1 MPGPDAVG
9 PAAGDECLLRHD
21 TAVIMD
27 VPIEK
32 DAKRVNFNFAD
43 YTTMEMTA
51 VPWDEAIKRLID

>member
-1 MPGPDAVG
+1 
-9 PAAGDECLLRHD
+9 
-21 TAVIMD
+21 MD